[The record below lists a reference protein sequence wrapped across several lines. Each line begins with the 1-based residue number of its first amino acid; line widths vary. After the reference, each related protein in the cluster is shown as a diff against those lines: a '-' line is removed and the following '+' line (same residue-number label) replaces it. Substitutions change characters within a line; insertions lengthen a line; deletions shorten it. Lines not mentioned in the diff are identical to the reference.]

1 MRRILEDSKDADRR
15 FSLPSLRTAL
25 LVYGMVSLIVLG
37 MFITAYQRDQAAN
50 PDCTDVQIE
59 IDLSDIAPDSEL
71 KLSTPEG
78 GVCTGDVIYEDA
90 SLCRE
95 GIKLFESVMDQT
107 THDSVQFRLAD
118 CILSVE
124 KITRR

>member
-1 MRRILEDSKDADRR
+1 MRRILKDSKYEGRR
-15 FSLPSLRTAL
+15 SSLPSLRTAL
-25 LVYGMVSLIVLG
+25 LVYGAVGLIVLG
-37 MFITAYQRDQAAN
+37 MFVTSYQRDQAVN
-50 PDCTDVQIE
+50 RDCTDAQIE

-78 GVCTGDVIYEDA
+78 GVCIGDVIYEDA

-95 GIKLFESVMDQT
+95 GITLFETVTDGVGQ
-107 THDSVQFRLAD
+107 DSVQFRLVD

-124 KITRR
+124 RITRR

>member
-1 MRRILEDSKDADRR
+1 MRRILKDSKDAGRR
-15 FSLPSLRTAL
+15 SSLPSLRTAL
-25 LVYGMVSLIVLG
+25 LVYGAVSLVVLG
-37 MFITAYQRDQAAN
+37 MFTTTYQRDQAVN
-50 PDCTDVQIE
+50 PDCTDAQIE

-78 GVCTGDVIYEDA
+78 GVCKGDVIYEDA

-95 GIKLFESVMDQT
+95 GITLFESVMDQPI
-107 THDSVQFRLAD
+107 HDSVQFRLAD
-118 CILSVE
+118 CVLSVE